1 MTCTPPS
8 VDPVEVRRALGLL
21 HPEGGTFETRI
32 LEVKDATWNGHRDS
46 RSYPI
51 GFGYFRDPGRAAQ
64 ELSRVLGSARFL
76 GIYTTLNPVR
86 PELFSRAADELRP
99 AGKKDSTTS
108 DADVPRRRWILVDLD
123 FKRPTGISTTDAEH
137 EAALALARRIAQE
150 ITARYGWPPPVLADS
165 GNGAHLLWQVSLPG
179 DDGGL
184 VKRVLARLQKDFA
197 ADGVDVDQTVF
208 NSSRITKLYGTLAA
222 KGSNTPE
229 RPHRMSRILEVP
241 EDLRPV
247 PSVLL
252 EDYAGPAETA
262 TPPPP
267 GQGTTSGWSVDEWVS
282 KHLPEAK
289 DAVPHAGGRKWILDP
304 CPFDE
309 NHRGTSSALFQLSGG
324 GLAFKCQH
332 NGCAGRTWT
341 DLRTLREGPRRTP
354 AALPP
359 GIPSPVLLRLADI
372 EPEGVSWIW
381 SGRIAKGKLTLLDG
395 DPGTGKST
403 LALNLAAAI
412 STGGILPGGD
422 RVTPADVVILSAED
436 GAADTIR
443 PRIDAAG
450 GDPRRIHLLTAVLT
464 SEGEEAPDLCSHIPI
479 IRAAVER
486 TKAALVII
494 DPLMAYL
501 GPDVNSHRDQDIRRT
516 LSPLSKMAEET
527 GTALV
532 VVRHLNKS
540 AGGQAIYRGGGS
552 IGIAGAAR
560 VVLLVAKDPED
571 EDRRILAVVK
581 NNLAKFPESLA
592 FRLQGVGHVARV
604 EWDSEPVSYTADEL
618 LAVSVQDP
626 DGQEEKTDQKTAKE
640 TAQEW
645 LIQLLWK
652 GPVPSKEIPAQI
664 KEAGLSAKTVRRA
677 RESLG
682 IICQRIGYGPDG
694 GWEWRLPEPLRAGR
708 NFETGERADPSKDA
722 HTPAIDAQDAH
733 QKKLGHLGQDWG
745 PDGHLWSAGPE
756 AGGVTS
762 PSLDL
767 EEEAV

>member
-1 MTCTPPS
+1 MIAVDQIRAALYEKGYGRGPTHYTC
-8 VDPVEVRRALGLL
+8 PVCGAQGTNERPALSTHGEHGVKCHRGDCRPKDILAALGFDLAGNMERRL
-21 HPEGGTFETRI
+21 ESVYRYRNESGETIFETVRLRDPKDFRQRHPKAGGGYSYSLNGCRRVPYRLPELIEAVKAGRTIYIPEGEKDCDSLTRI
-32 LEVKDATWNGHRDS
+32 GL
-46 RSYPI
+46 
-51 GFGYFRDPGRAAQ
+51 
-64 ELSRVLGSARFL
+64 
-76 GIYTTLNPVR
+76 
-86 PELFSRAADELRP
+86 
-99 AGKKDSTTS
+99 DSTTNPMGACKWTPELS
-108 DADVPRRRWILVDLD
+108 PYLRGADVVILPDNDGKGREHAQDVARKLS
-123 FKRPTGISTTDAEH
+123 GIAKTIRI
-137 EAALALARRIAQE
+137 LALPNLPE
-150 ITARYGWPPPVLADS
+150 KGDVSDWLTAGGTREALKEMASDTPPLAAAPSGPLPVL
-165 GNGAHLLWQVSLPG
+165 V
-179 DDGGL
+179 
-184 VKRVLARLQKDFA
+184 
-197 ADGVDVDQTVF
+197 
-208 NSSRITKLYGTLAA
+208 TLAD
-222 KGSNTPE
+222 
-229 RPHRMSRILEVP
+229 V
-241 EDLRPV
+241 
-247 PSVLL
+247 
-252 EDYAGPAETA
+252 
-262 TPPPP
+262 
-267 GQGTTSGWSVDEWVS
+267 
-282 KHLPEAK
+282 
-289 DAVPHAGGRKWILDP
+289 
-304 CPFDE
+304 
-309 NHRGTSSALFQLSGG
+309 
-324 GLAFKCQH
+324 
-332 NGCAGRTWT
+332 
-341 DLRTLREGPRRTP
+341 
-354 AALPP
+354 
-359 GIPSPVLLRLADI
+359 
-372 EPEGVSWIW
+372 EPEEVSWIW
-381 SGRIAKGKLTLLDG
+381 TGRVARGKLTLLDG

-626 DGQEEKTDQKTAKE
+626 DGQEEKEEKKSAKALATD
-640 TAQEW
+640 W
-645 LIQLLWK
+645 LAELLLS
-652 GPVPSKEIPAQI
+652 GPVPYTEIQQHAKPAGFTMATI
-664 KEAGLSAKTVRRA
+664 RRA
-677 RESLG
+677 KDTLG
-682 IICQRIGYGPDG
+682 VISDKKGYGAEG
-694 GWEWRLPEPLRAGR
+694 AWEWRLPEPERKRRKSAMA
-708 NFETGERADPSKDA
+708 ETSPDPHETKDA
-722 HTPAIDAQDAH
+722 HIGEQDAH
-733 QKKLGHLGQDWG
+733 PSKSEHLK
-745 PDGHLWSAGPE
+745 HLNDHLSRGTEMPGM

-762 PSLDL
+762 PGLDL